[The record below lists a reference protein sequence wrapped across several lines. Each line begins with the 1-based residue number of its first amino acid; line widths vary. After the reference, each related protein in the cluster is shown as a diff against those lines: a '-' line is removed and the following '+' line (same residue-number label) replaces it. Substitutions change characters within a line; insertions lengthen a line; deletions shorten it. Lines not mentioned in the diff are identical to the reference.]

1 MKQQVDLKSDEA
13 LKYRKNYNEKAAEI
27 EKLRKDKRNM
37 SAMLKRYKAYISD
50 FTKKNTISE
59 NLSAISEISL
69 EGSDAHE
76 K

>member
-50 FTKKNTISE
+50 FTKKSMV
-59 NLSAISEISL
+59 
-69 EGSDAHE
+69 
-76 K
+76 